1 MTKKLRKSL
10 YKILWAALFFAAAL
24 LPLPQI
30 VKLSFFALSYVIV
43 GLPIVIKALRNVKN
57 CEVFDENFL
66 MTVATLGAVA
76 LGEYPEA
83 VAVMLFFQIGEFFQ
97 SYAVSRSRKSIA
109 ALMDIRPDFARVQKN
124 GEWAE
129 VSPEEVEKGSIIE
142 IRSGEKIPLDGVII
156 SGDSSLD
163 ISSLTGE
170 SLPREVAK
178 GDAVLSGAIN
188 LG

>member
-57 CEVFDENFL
+57 GEVFDENFL

-76 LGEYPEA
+76 LG
-83 VAVMLFFQIGEFFQ
+83 
-97 SYAVSRSRKSIA
+97 
-109 ALMDIRPDFARVQKN
+109 
-124 GEWAE
+124 
-129 VSPEEVEKGSIIE
+129 
-142 IRSGEKIPLDGVII
+142 
-156 SGDSSLD
+156 
-163 ISSLTGE
+163 
-170 SLPREVAK
+170 
-178 GDAVLSGAIN
+178 
-188 LG
+188 

>member
-10 YKILWAALFFAAAL
+10 YKIFWAALFFAAAL

-30 VKLSFFALSYVIV
+30 VKLSFFSLSYVIV

-57 CEVFDENFL
+57 GEVFDENFL

-109 ALMDIRPDFARVQKN
+109 ALMDIRLKAAFPAIALGVVIAGLLVTGITF
-124 GEWAE
+124 GFT
-129 VSPEEVEKGSIIE
+129 E
-142 IRSGEKIPLDGVII
+142 IFV
-156 SGDSSLD
+156 
-163 ISSLTGE
+163 
-170 SLPREVAK
+170 
-178 GDAVLSGAIN
+178 
-188 LG
+188 